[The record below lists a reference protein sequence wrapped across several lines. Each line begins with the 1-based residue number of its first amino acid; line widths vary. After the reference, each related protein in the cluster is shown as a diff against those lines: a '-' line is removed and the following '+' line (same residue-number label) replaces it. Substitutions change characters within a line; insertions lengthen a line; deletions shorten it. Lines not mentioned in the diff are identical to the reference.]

1 MIQFQNASDAQT
13 LRKHVHIETFKG
25 SVTDLI
31 ATHEVRQPGPQAFLV
46 QQSPNWGTPPHFHL
60 EQQFQ
65 VVVAGE
71 GAIGR
76 HSVMPL
82 TVHYAG
88 PETGYGPIN
97 AGPEGLSYLTLR
109 AEGDT
114 GAWYLHKPGSRE
126 RMQPGLKREQL
137 HGSPQNGIRDTALT
151 ALSAIQ
157 VQDMIPLRADGLSAK
172 LIRLPRGETLP
183 APSVLPHGGRFFVI
197 TDGALDSDARQNLA
211 LSVIH
216 VPPEETFQAKAG
228 AEGAEVLILQFPVL
242 SASMS

>member
-13 LRKHVHIETFKG
+13 SIKHVRKETFEG

-31 ATHEVRQPGPQAFLV
+31 AKHEVREPGAQAFLV
-46 QQSPNWGTPPHFHL
+46 QQSPNWSTPPHFHL

-76 HSVMPL
+76 HPVMPL

-126 RMQPGLKREQL
+126 RMQPGLKREQQ
-137 HGSPQNGIRDTALT
+137 HGSPQEGIRDTALT

-172 LIRLPRGETLP
+172 VIRLPRGETLQ

-197 TDGALDSDARQNLA
+197 TDGALDSDTRHNLA

-228 AEGAEVLILQFPVL
+228 AEGAEVLILQFPAL
-242 SASMS
+242 DARP